1 MKRLLVLIMILGCV
15 ASASAQT
22 LTRKGAY
29 FVDGQLVL
37 SQPESTLAVAIET
50 ETVCFTPG
58 EFARYAQKYLGV
70 RASLAAKTSTS
81 IVAAYIAPSLETKA
95 AECNVTA
102 NDNGSPL
109 PIYRSSNEAM
119 SAEQQA
125 AKAAELIFSLR
136 KQRRDLI
143 AGDVGENVFGAGL
156 KAALDEIARIESE
169 CLKLFYGTTTTTR
182 NYYHYDINLSSG
194 DKTNILCRFRAED
207 GVLPLTDL
215 SGEAVALYITPS
227 EVDLS
232 SVKPATVKDKVV
244 WEYAVAAPCK
254 CVLRCGNRPLA
265 ETTLPLYQFGK
276 TITVAA
282 PIK

>member
-37 SQPESTLAVAIET
+37 SQPESTLVVSIET
-50 ETVCFTPG
+50 ETVTFTPG

-81 IVAAYIAPSLETKA
+81 IVAAHIAPSIA
-95 AECNVTA
+95 VAPAESKVSA
-102 NDNGSPL
+102 DDNTSPL

-169 CLKLFYGTTTTTR
+169 CLTLFYGTTTTTR
-182 NYYHYDINLSSG
+182 NHYHYDINLSGS

-254 CVLRCGNRPLA
+254 CVLRCGNRLLA

-282 PIK
+282 PLK